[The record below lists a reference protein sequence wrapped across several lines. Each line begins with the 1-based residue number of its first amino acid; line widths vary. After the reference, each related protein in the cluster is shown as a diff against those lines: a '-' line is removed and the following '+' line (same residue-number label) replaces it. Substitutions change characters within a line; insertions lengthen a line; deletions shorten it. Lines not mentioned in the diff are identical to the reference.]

1 MRNTRRRPLRAV
13 AAAVTLLCAAA
24 VPAAAHPHM
33 CVSIEATV
41 LNEKGAFTG
50 LQQKWTFFDERSTA
64 MAVEGADKDSDGKLD
79 RAELEELATL
89 VIQDLK
95 DADYFTFPA
104 VAGQPV
110 KFGEPKEYRAEYTA
124 GLLSLSFTLP
134 LATPVPAGDKALEL
148 AFHDKENMIA
158 FGLPKAPN
166 PFRLGNGAPK
176 GCRVAVQSLEG
187 EELAA
192 LSMILDALGCPITVP
207 RAISVACD
215 GS

>member
-1 MRNTRRRPLRAV
+1 
-13 AAAVTLLCAAA
+13 
-24 VPAAAHPHM
+24 M

-110 KFGEPKEYRAEYTA
+110 KFGEPKEYRA
-124 GLLSLSFTLP
+124 
-134 LATPVPAGDKALEL
+134 TPIPAGDKALEL